1 MTIKDEKLLDMY
13 RTMVR
18 IRNFEERAFKE
29 FGAGNLPG
37 FVHLYAGEE
46 AIATGACANL
56 RRDDYVTSTHRPH
69 GHYLAKG
76 GDMNKLMAEIWGK
89 KTGCCKGKGGSMHVS
104 SIDVGMLGG
113 NGIVGAGISLAGGAA
128 LASKMKGTD
137 QVTLCFFSDGANNTT
152 RYHEGINLASVW
164 NLPVV
169 YIIENNFFAQTVRVT
184 ESTKVV
190 NLADRACAYC
200 IPGVTVDGND
210 VMAVYEAVGTA
221 VARARKGEGPSLVEC
236 RTYLRHGHYVGD
248 DCVYMPKEELE
259 EWMTKLD
266 PIPRFRS
273 RLIELKVLTKK
284 SIDEIEKGIAKEID
298 EAVHFAQESP
308 FPDPEETLD
317 DLFV

>member
-1 MTIKDEKLLDMY
+1 MTIKNEELLDMY

-56 RRDDYVTSTHRPH
+56 RHDDHVTSTHRPH

-104 SIDVGMLGG
+104 SVDVGMLGG
-113 NGIVGAGISLAGGAA
+113 NGIVGAGITIAGGAA

-152 RYHEGINLASVW
+152 RYHEGINLASIW

-184 ESTKVV
+184 ESTRVV

-273 RLIELKVLTKK
+273 KLIELKVLTKK
-284 SIDEIEKGIAKEID
+284 GIDEIEKEIAKEID
-298 EAVHFAQESP
+298 ESVRFAQESP